1 MWEEFVSLFYPRV
14 CICCNKT
21 LITQENQFCL
31 ACRFSLPRTN
41 YHTDSNNPLFK
52 KLSNTSQINSAFA
65 FLKYQRRG
73 ATQKILRE
81 LKYNGNK
88 EVGHL
93 LGSWYGSELA
103 ASGYNDRFDIAV
115 AIPLH
120 KNKLRRRG
128 YNQSESLA
136 IGISEQVGAVY
147 LPDLL
152 IRNVDTVTQTKKHK
166 VQRWENTANIFS
178 TNLNHTISGKRILLI
193 DDVITTGATVESAIQ
208 ALWLSNPAS
217 ISVGGL
223 ATGQ

>member
-21 LITQENQFCL
+21 LITQENHFCL

-41 YHTDSNNPLFK
+41 YHTDPNNPLFK
-52 KLSNTSQINSAFA
+52 KLSNTSQITSAFA

-73 ATQKILRE
+73 ATQIILRE
-81 LKYNGNK
+81 LKYKGNK

-93 LGSWYGSELA
+93 LGTWYGSELA
-103 ASGYNDRFDIAV
+103 ASGFSNEFDFAT

-136 IGISEQVGAVY
+136 IGISEQIGSVY

-152 IRNVDTVTQTKKHK
+152 VRNVDTVTQTKKHK
-166 VQRWENTANIFS
+166 LQRWENTANIFS
-178 TNLNHTISGKRILLI
+178 TNPDLHIEGKRILLV
-193 DDVITTGATVESAIQ
+193 DDVITTGATVESAIH
-208 ALWLSNPAS
+208 ALWLSKPQS
-217 ISVGGL
+217 ISIGGL